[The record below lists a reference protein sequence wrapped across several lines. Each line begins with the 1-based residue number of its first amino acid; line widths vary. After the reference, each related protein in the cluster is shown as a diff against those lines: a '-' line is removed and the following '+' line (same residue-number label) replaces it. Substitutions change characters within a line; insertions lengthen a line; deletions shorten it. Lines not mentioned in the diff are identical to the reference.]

1 MPSFRFDHSLNHQI
15 QSQPLILDS
24 DTSSQPSSF
33 VNSNQQPPQQPPVY
47 IVSKSDFKDVVQKL
61 TGSPAHKRVANTAAR
76 ELHASSLVK
85 PQSSRLQRISPPPLE
100 HVRNSPPGGGSTVVA
115 GNPGFFA
122 GQQMMSP
129 LPAVHATAESP
140 ISAYM
145 RYEHGNPVSLKAQDD
160 GDHMTINRDYAW
172 LMISRQS
179 ISSITRVKDQANI
192 LKVYHTNNCSQDKDN
207 YLRAK
212 AIGIEC

>member
-1 MPSFRFDHSLNHQI
+1 MPSFRFDHNLNHQI

-24 DTSSQPSSF
+24 DTSSQPFSF
-33 VNSNQQPPQQPPVY
+33 VNSNQQPLQQPPVY

-61 TGSPAHKRVANTAAR
+61 TGSPMHKRVANTAAR
-76 ELHASSLVK
+76 KLHAPTLVK

-100 HVRNSPPGGGSTVVA
+100 HIRNRPPGGGSTVFG

-129 LPAVHATAESP
+129 LPTVHATAESP

-145 RYEHGNPVSLKAQDD
+145 RCFQTNITGLSQEPPPPLSDFHAP
-160 GDHMTINRDYAW
+160 
-172 LMISRQS
+172 
-179 ISSITRVKDQANI
+179 SSPLGFECLPSPGFPFSPTRFQTPLSPTPPA
-192 LKVYHTNNCSQDKDN
+192 TSP
-207 YLRAK
+207 RWK
-212 AIGIEC
+212 AI